1 MEWLEVHIDTN
12 HAGLEPLE
20 IFLSANGV
28 DGVVIDDEQDFQSFL
43 ENNHQ
48 YWDYVDEDLEASMKG
63 KSRITFYLPADGDGF
78 DQLAHLRTAL
88 QGFKDAH
95 AGKYGTLLM
104 TLENLKDADWENNW
118 KQYYKPMEIGERLL
132 VIPEWEQENVKGQAK
147 YAGKVPLILEPGL
160 TFGTGSHATTRL
172 CLTALEEAVHGGETV
187 LDLGCGYGWHCIYAA
202 EHGAAS
208 VTGVDLSEK
217 MLAVAR
223 EKATAPQVTY
233 IRGDMAETPFPPE
246 SFDVVLSSLAIHYL
260 PSFTDFLERVR
271 QCLSPGGDFVFS
283 VEHPIFT
290 AAGPQEWYYGPDG
303 TPLHFPVDRYFE
315 EGRRTARFLGEDVTK
330 YHRTLTTYLDGLL
343 TGGFQLL
350 RVVEPQP
357 PARMLGQPGMRDEL
371 RRPMMLL
378 VSARKRTAW
387 PHGKPG
393 RRDGPG

>member
-172 CLTALEEAVHGGETV
+172 CLQALDTHIHGGERV
-187 LDLGCGYGWHCIYAA
+187 LDLGCGSGILSIAALRLGAESAFACDIDEKCVDVAYENAALNGIGKDRYTVRWGDVLTDAALRQEMGAGYDIVVANIVADVIMGLSPHVRPFLKSGGLFLCSGIIDDRAA
-202 EHGAAS
+202 EVLEKLKADGWDVFEQRS
-208 VTGVDLSEK
+208 SE
-217 MLAVAR
+217 
-223 EKATAPQVTY
+223 
-233 IRGDMAETPFPPE
+233 GWF
-246 SFDVVLSSLAIHYL
+246 SYL
-260 PSFTDFLERVR
+260 
-271 QCLSPGGDFVFS
+271 C
-283 VEHPIFT
+283 
-290 AAGPQEWYYGPDG
+290 
-303 TPLHFPVDRYFE
+303 
-315 EGRRTARFLGEDVTK
+315 K
-330 YHRTLTTYLDGLL
+330 
-343 TGGFQLL
+343 
-350 RVVEPQP
+350 
-357 PARMLGQPGMRDEL
+357 
-371 RRPMMLL
+371 
-378 VSARKRTAW
+378 
-387 PHGKPG
+387 
-393 RRDGPG
+393 